1 MKQSN
6 RRKFLGAAAA
16 LCAGSAITI
25 PAIAAQEK
33 RPPLAHH
40 VFFTL
45 KNPTSV
51 ADRDKLVEGVRT
63 LAKIGTV
70 RELHVGILAD
80 TERRDV
86 VNTNWQVSELM
97 FFSDLAGQATYQNH
111 PIHLDFIKN
120 YSHLW
125 EKVVVYDA
133 MEV

>member
-25 PAIAAQEK
+25 PAIAGQAIVQTATPGMSPAGQTK

-86 VNTNWQVSELM
+86 VNT
-97 FFSDLAGQATYQNH
+97 
-111 PIHLDFIKN
+111 
-120 YSHLW
+120 
-125 EKVVVYDA
+125 
-133 MEV
+133 